1 MQLMMT
7 NVNPGSAFV
16 QFLIFLYFFAGYH
29 LEQLFLGILF
39 EKTGALGSSQVF
51 QSQQLVGW
59 DYKQR
64 CMIVA

>member
-51 QSQQLVGW
+51 
-59 DYKQR
+59 
-64 CMIVA
+64 